1 MGMHGWYKYPL
12 ITVSVLNLCA
22 VSLAQGGD
30 ALNSRTIGDWSHENA
45 PIPTVRQ
52 NCHPA
57 MSICQLPVRPITKN
71 ESDLNQGAN
80 SGEYMGSPIPPPLT
94 PQEGNSVGLEIGGAT
109 SFNDTSVR
117 SGPAIK
123 H

>member
-1 MGMHGWYKYPL
+1 MGMQDWHKYAF
-12 ITVSVLNLCA
+12 ITVILLNLCA
-22 VSLAQGGD
+22 VSTAQGED
-30 ALNSRTIGDWSHENA
+30 ALNPRINGDWSQENA
-45 PIPTVRQ
+45 PIPTDRQ

-80 SGEYMGSPIPPPLT
+80 SGERMRSPTPLSLT
-94 PQEGNSVGLEIGGAT
+94 PQEGNSVGPEIGEAT
-109 SFNDTSVR
+109 SFNDNSVR